1 MGEGNGQQIAVDYIA
16 LGQVQEDLNAEKDNV
31 KAAREAMTPPSAG
44 MFGDSAD
51 GKYLFSLVMEGHRAI
66 DQALTES
73 ETAIT
78 RMDEGIAAAV
88 KELEGA
94 DAEAEVAALVIQKF
108 IEATRIMS
116 NPLVLFNTDTITK
129 GRNIPV

>member
-1 MGEGNGQQIAVDYIA
+1 MGDNGQEVAVDYIA
-16 LGQVQEDLNAEKDNV
+16 LGQVQEDLNTEKENV
-31 KAAREAMTPPSAG
+31 KAAREAMIPPAAG

-51 GKYLFSLVMEGHRAI
+51 GRYLFSLVTEGHRAI
-66 DQALTES
+66 RTALTES

-108 IEATRIMS
+108 IEATSIMS
-116 NPLVLFNTDTITK
+116 NPLVLFNKDTLAK
-129 GRNIPV
+129 ARNLPI